1 MRKWTYLVA
10 TLLMAGTTATFTGC
24 IDTDEPEGIVNL
36 RGAKSELIKAEAAVK
51 LVEVEWQKAQVANM
65 ELQNKALELA
75 NQKAEYDNQL
85 KALDVKLKEL
95 EVELKQAQ
103 NEAEKARLQAEIA
116 QSNADKKAIE
126 NQMALEA
133 EAFKVAMLNAQ
144 TATAQAQAA
153 YEQAIQDIELAKLT
167 LSDAEQQQITTA
179 QNFLTSVALVMN
191 GKYQTLANAQTAYY
205 NALVSP
211 TMPSIGKLQAELA
224 TAQAEVEAAE
234 IMLNAKAEMLALAED
249 FDAAAWDTKKAE
261 YKKEISQY
269 ESEKGKAELEKTQIK
284 NKEEYKAAVEDI
296 TKKTA
301 IESDANAMY
310 NGGTLSDGTVV
321 RGAWNDSIDAM
332 GGRLVNG
339 VSTRLAIKRY
349 ASEPIN
355 ASLKELFSR
364 MNPFTS
370 GYNTSSGVFSYAGG
384 SYAQKDYINDVDLED
399 QTQAITPAAQN
410 INTVEAW
417 IEVLENG
424 YTVDENGVAWNQI
437 ALDKQK
443 KEATER
449 EKEFNAAK
457 ADWDILVAAVKD
469 GKATAVPTN
478 VKDAWDLEKAVNT
491 YNTDYKALVDAIAA
505 YNTEYDNKYKAAYDG
520 EINRWKADE
529 KKKVELDLMMAVINA
544 QPNLLAAYTQFL
556 PPTNPSIDIKISTAK
571 TVLTNLNAGTGI
583 PGAGAINDELDRRYD
598 SNKATIEGDAK
609 RLGLAAT
616 ATVSNAKIVAANTKV
631 KADIIPLQNT
641 IDEYKALASYPYGQI
656 PVNALTII
664 DLTGNGNFYQTKTET
679 DGKVHYEALR
689 KNISTTGDDNE
700 YAKLTATKLK
710 ADRALKADLG
720 TASRIA
726 FGNVIPTAGEPERLT
741 PVEKKDVR
749 DDIEA
754 NPSRDLAT
762 DYGKLGAWM
771 YSEDM
776 VQYYT
781 DLVKAKDLIDA
792 LVVQLES
799 VKADLDVE
807 IQTNSEKIQ
816 VYVEKANEARN
827 AYYEAK
833 AETEKAIDTR
843 AALTAE
849 VQAKIEKFTGL
860 IADVNALITTVDAQ
874 IASIAATGG
883 ATGSTVAE
891 IVNYWKKQ
899 VASAEYTVESKK
911 QEADAKQKAIDL
923 FKDGKYTAA
932 FDLEQKKNAMDSA
945 SDEYLTAK
953 DVYDMAL
960 SQLKALI
967 TALTK

>member
-95 EVELKQAQ
+95 DVELKQAK

-179 QNFLTSVALVMN
+179 QKFLTSVASVMN
-191 GKYQTLANAQTAYY
+191 GKYQALANAQTEYY
-205 NALVSP
+205 NALMSP
-211 TMPSIGKLQAELA
+211 TMPSIGKLQAQLA
-224 TAQAEVEAAE
+224 KAQAEVEAAE
-234 IMLNAKAEMLALAED
+234 IILNAKSEMLALAED

-269 ESEKGKAELEKTQIK
+269 ESEKGKAELEKTQIE
-284 NKEEYKAAVEDI
+284 NKAEYKAAVEDV

-301 IESDANAMY
+301 IESDAYAIY
-310 NGGTLSDGTVV
+310 YGGTLSDGTVISN
-321 RGAWNDSIDAM
+321 GARRDSADARI
-332 GGRLVNG
+332 GRDVNG
-339 VSTRLAIKRY
+339 VSTRLTIKKY
-349 ASEPIN
+349 ASEPID
-355 ASLKELFSR
+355 ASLRLLFDR

-370 GYNTSSGVFSYAGG
+370 GYDENSGVFFYGDG
-384 SYAQKDYINDVDLED
+384 SYTQNDYFADLD
-399 QTQAITPAAQN
+399 LDDSTMATTIAAQN
-410 INTVEAW
+410 LNTVNAW
-417 IEVLENG
+417 IKVLDNG
-424 YTVDENGVAWNQI
+424 YTIDANGVAWYQI

-443 KEATER
+443 KEAAER
-449 EKEFNAAK
+449 EKEFNEAK
-457 ADWDILVAAVKD
+457 ADWEILVAAFKD
-469 GKATAVPTN
+469 GKATAVPTR
-478 VKDAWDLEKAVNT
+478 VKDAWDLEKAVKT
-491 YNTDYKALVDAIAA
+491 YNEDYKALVDAIAA
-505 YNTEYDNKYKAAYDG
+505 YNTEYDSKYKAAYDG
-520 EINRWKADE
+520 EINRWKTEE
-529 KKKVELDLMMAVINA
+529 KKKVELALMMDVINA
-544 QPNLLAAYTQFL
+544 TPNLLAAYTQFI
-556 PPTNPSIDIKISTAK
+556 PANPSIDIQISTAK
-571 TVLTNLNAGTGI
+571 TVLTNINSGAGI

-598 SNKATIEGDAK
+598 IDKATIEGTAK

-616 ATVSNAKIVAANTKV
+616 ATVSNAKIVAAATKV
-631 KADIIPLQNT
+631 RADITPLQNS
-641 IDEYKALASYPYGQI
+641 INGYKALASYPYGQI

-710 ADRALKADLG
+710 ADRDLRTDLG

-726 FGNVIPTAGEPERLT
+726 FGNVIPTAGELERLT

-762 DYGKLGAWM
+762 DYGKLGEWM

-781 DLVKAKDLIDA
+781 DIVGAQHLIDA
-792 LVVQLES
+792 LIVQLNG
-799 VKADLDVE
+799 VKADLEVE

-816 VYVEKANEARN
+816 VYIEKANEARN

-843 AALTAE
+843 DALTAE
-849 VQAKIEKFTGL
+849 VQAKIDECTGL
-860 IADVNALITTVDAQ
+860 IDDMNALINTVDAQ
-874 IASIAATGG
+874 IASIATGG

-891 IVNYWKKQ
+891 IANYWKKQ
-899 VASAEYTVESKK
+899 VASAEETVESKK
-911 QEADAKQKAIDL
+911 QEAAAKQKAIDL
-923 FKDGKYTAA
+923 FKDDKYTAA

-945 SDEYLTAK
+945 DDEYQAAK

>member
-1 MRKWTYLVA
+1 
-10 TLLMAGTTATFTGC
+10 
-24 IDTDEPEGIVNL
+24 
-36 RGAKSELIKAEAAVK
+36 
-51 LVEVEWQKAQVANM
+51 
-65 ELQNKALELA
+65 
-75 NQKAEYDNQL
+75 
-85 KALDVKLKEL
+85 
-95 EVELKQAQ
+95 
-103 NEAEKARLQAEIA
+103 
-116 QSNADKKAIE
+116 
-126 NQMALEA
+126 
-133 EAFKVAMLNAQ
+133 
-144 TATAQAQAA
+144 
-153 YEQAIQDIELAKLT
+153 
-167 LSDAEQQQITTA
+167 
-179 QNFLTSVALVMN
+179 
-191 GKYQTLANAQTAYY
+191 
-205 NALVSP
+205 
-211 TMPSIGKLQAELA
+211 
-224 TAQAEVEAAE
+224 
-234 IMLNAKAEMLALAED
+234 
-249 FDAAAWDTKKAE
+249 
-261 YKKEISQY
+261 
-269 ESEKGKAELEKTQIK
+269 
-284 NKEEYKAAVEDI
+284 
-296 TKKTA
+296 
-301 IESDANAMY
+301 
-310 NGGTLSDGTVV
+310 
-321 RGAWNDSIDAM
+321 M
-332 GGRLVNG
+332 G
-339 VSTRLAIKRY
+339 
-349 ASEPIN
+349 
-355 ASLKELFSR
+355 SR
-364 MNPFTS
+364 
-370 GYNTSSGVFSYAGG
+370 
-384 SYAQKDYINDVDLED
+384 E
-399 QTQAITPAAQN
+399 
-410 INTVEAW
+410 
-417 IEVLENG
+417 
-424 YTVDENGVAWNQI
+424 
-437 ALDKQK
+437 
-443 KEATER
+443 
-449 EKEFNAAK
+449 
-457 ADWDILVAAVKD
+457 
-469 GKATAVPTN
+469 
-478 VKDAWDLEKAVNT
+478 AVNT

-656 PVNALTII
+656 LVNALTII

-843 AALTAE
+843 DALTAE

>member
-179 QNFLTSVALVMN
+179 QRFLTSVAAVMN

-269 ESEKGKAELEKTQIK
+269 ESEKSKAELEKTQIK
-284 NKEEYKAAVEDI
+284 NKEEYKAAVEDV

-384 SYAQKDYINDVDLED
+384 SYAQKDYIDDIDLED
-399 QTQAITPAAQN
+399 KTQAITPAAQN

-424 YTVDENGVAWNQI
+424 YTVDANGVAWNQI

-443 KEATER
+443 KDATDR

-505 YNTEYDNKYKAAYDG
+505 YNTEYDNKYKAAYDKH
-520 EINRWKADE
+520 ISDWKADE
-529 KKKVELDLMMAVINA
+529 KKNVELDLMMAVINA

-616 ATVSNAKIVAANTKV
+616 ATVSNAKIVAADTKV
-631 KADIIPLQNT
+631 KADITPLQNT
-641 IDEYKALASYPYGQI
+641 INEYEALASYPYGQI
-656 PVNALTII
+656 LVNALTII

-710 ADRALKADLG
+710 ADRDLKADLG

-762 DYGKLGAWM
+762 DYGKLGVWM
-771 YSEDM
+771 HSEDM

-781 DLVKAKDLIDA
+781 DLVGAQDLIDA
-792 LVVQLES
+792 LVVQLKG
-799 VKADLDVE
+799 VKADLEVE

-843 AALTAE
+843 DALTAE

-874 IASIAATGG
+874 IASIANG

>member
-167 LSDAEQQQITTA
+167 LSDAEQRQITTA
-179 QNFLTSVALVMN
+179 QDFLTSVASVMN
-191 GKYQTLANAQTAYY
+191 GKYQALANAQTAYY

-310 NGGTLSDGTVV
+310 NGGTLSDGTVIV
-321 RGAWNDSIDAM
+321 SGAKRDSADAIRG
-332 GGRLVNG
+332 LPVNG

-410 INTVEAW
+410 MDTIEAW
-417 IEVLENG
+417 IKVLNG
-424 YTVDENGVAWNQI
+424 YTVDANGVAWSQI

-443 KEATER
+443 KDATER

-469 GKATAVPTN
+469 GKATAVPTS
-478 VKDAWDLEKAVNT
+478 VKDAWDLEKAVKT
-491 YNTDYKALVDAIAA
+491 YNEDYKALVDAIAA

-520 EINRWKADE
+520 EINRWKTEE
-529 KKKVELDLMMAVINA
+529 KKNVELDLMMAVINA

-616 ATVSNAKIVAANTKV
+616 ATVSNAKIVAADTKV

-641 IDEYKALASYPYGQI
+641 INEYKALASYPYGQI
-656 PVNALTII
+656 PANALTII
-664 DLTGNGNFYQTKTET
+664 DLTGTGNFYQTKTET

-710 ADRALKADLG
+710 ADGDLKADLG
-720 TASRIA
+720 TASRFA
-726 FGNVIPTAGEPERLT
+726 FGNVIPTTGEPERLT
-741 PVEKKDVR
+741 PVEKEDIR
-749 DDIEA
+749 TDIEA

-781 DLVKAKDLIDA
+781 DLVEAKDLIDA
-792 LVVQLES
+792 LIVQLEG
-799 VKADLDVE
+799 VKADLKVE

-843 AALTAE
+843 DALTAE

-860 IADVNALITTVDAQ
+860 IANVNALITTVDAQ
-874 IASIAATGG
+874 IASIANG

-923 FKDGKYTAA
+923 FKDDKYTAA

-945 SDEYLTAK
+945 DDEYQAAK

>member
-51 LVEVEWQKAQVANM
+51 LVEVEMQKAQVANM

-95 EVELKQAQ
+95 DVELKQAK

-179 QNFLTSVALVMN
+179 QRFLASVASVMN

-269 ESEKGKAELEKTQIK
+269 ESEKGKAELEKTQIE

-332 GGRLVNG
+332 RGLPVNG

-399 QTQAITPAAQN
+399 QTQVITPAAQN
-410 INTVEAW
+410 TNTVEAW

-443 KEATER
+443 KEATEK
-449 EKEFNAAK
+449 EKEFNEAR

-469 GKATAVPTN
+469 GKATAVPTS

-505 YNTEYDNKYKAAYDG
+505 YNTEYDNKYKAAYDKH
-520 EINRWKADE
+520 ISDWKADE
-529 KKKVELDLMMAVINA
+529 KKNVELDLMMAVINA

-598 SNKATIEGDAK
+598 RDKATIEGDAK

-616 ATVSNAKIVAANTKV
+616 ATVSNAKIVAADTKV

-656 PVNALTII
+656 PANALTII

-762 DYGKLGAWM
+762 DYGKLGVWM
-771 YSEDM
+771 HSEDM

-781 DLVKAKDLIDA
+781 DLVGAQDLIDA
-792 LVVQLES
+792 LVVQLKG

-843 AALTAE
+843 DALTAE

-874 IASIAATGG
+874 IASIANG

-911 QEADAKQKAIDL
+911 QEAAAKQKAIDL

>member
-51 LVEVEWQKAQVANM
+51 LVEVKMQKAQVANM

-95 EVELKQAQ
+95 DVELKQAK

-116 QSNADKKAIE
+116 QSNANKKAIE

-179 QNFLTSVALVMN
+179 QLFLTSVASVMN

-332 GGRLVNG
+332 RGLPVNG

-370 GYNTSSGVFSYAGG
+370 GYNTSSGVFSYGSG
-384 SYAQKDYINDVDLED
+384 SYAQNEYFADLD
-399 QTQAITPAAQN
+399 LDDITMAITPAVQN
-410 INTVEAW
+410 MNTIEAW
-417 IEVLENG
+417 IKVLNG
-424 YTVDENGVAWNQI
+424 YTVDANGVAWSQI

-443 KEATER
+443 KDAADR

-469 GKATAVPTN
+469 GKATNVPTS
-478 VKDAWDLEKAVNT
+478 VKDAWDLEKAVKT
-491 YNTDYKALVDAIAA
+491 YNDDYKALVDAIAA
-505 YNTEYDNKYKAAYDG
+505 YNTEYDNKYKAAYDKH
-520 EINRWKADE
+520 ISDWKAAE

-544 QPNLLAAYTQFL
+544 QPNLLAAYNSFL
-556 PPTNPSIDIKISTAK
+556 PPANPSIDTRINTAK
-571 TVLTNLNAGTGI
+571 TVLNNLNAGTGI

-616 ATVSNAKIVAANTKV
+616 ATVSNAKIVAADTKV

-641 IDEYKALASYPYGQI
+641 INEYKALASYPYGQI
-656 PVNALTII
+656 PANALTII
-664 DLTGNGNFYQTKTET
+664 DLTGTGNFYQTKTET

-710 ADRALKADLG
+710 ADGALRADLG
-720 TASRIA
+720 TASRFA
-726 FGNVIPTAGEPERLT
+726 FGNVIPTTGEPERLT
-741 PVEKKDVR
+741 PVEKEDIR
-749 DDIEA
+749 NDIEA
-754 NPSRDLAT
+754 NPSRNLAT

-781 DLVKAKDLIDA
+781 DLVEAKDLIDA
-792 LVVQLES
+792 LIVQLEG
-799 VKADLDVE
+799 VKADLKVE

-843 AALTAE
+843 DALTAE

-860 IADVNALITTVDAQ
+860 IDDVNALITTVDAQ

-911 QEADAKQKAIDL
+911 QEAAAKQKAIDL
-923 FKDGKYTAA
+923 FKDDKYTAA

>member
-179 QNFLTSVALVMN
+179 QRFLTSVAAVMN

-269 ESEKGKAELEKTQIK
+269 ESEKGKAELEKTQIE

-332 GGRLVNG
+332 RGLPVNG

-399 QTQAITPAAQN
+399 QTQVITPAAQN
-410 INTVEAW
+410 TNTVEAW

-443 KEATER
+443 KEATEK
-449 EKEFNAAK
+449 EKEFNEAR

-469 GKATAVPTN
+469 GKATAVPTS

-505 YNTEYDNKYKAAYDG
+505 YNTEYDNKYKAAYDKH
-520 EINRWKADE
+520 ISDWKADE
-529 KKKVELDLMMAVINA
+529 KKNVELDLMMAVINA

-616 ATVSNAKIVAANTKV
+616 ATVSNAKIVAADTKV

-656 PVNALTII
+656 PANALTII

-792 LVVQLES
+792 LVVQLKG
-799 VKADLDVE
+799 VKADLEVE

-843 AALTAE
+843 DALTAE

-874 IASIAATGG
+874 IASIATGG

-911 QEADAKQKAIDL
+911 QEAAAKQKAIDL

>member
-167 LSDAEQQQITTA
+167 LSDAEQRQITTA
-179 QNFLTSVALVMN
+179 QDFLTSVASVMN
-191 GKYQTLANAQTAYY
+191 GKYQALANAQTAYY

-310 NGGTLSDGTVV
+310 NGGTLSDGTVIV
-321 RGAWNDSIDAM
+321 SGAKRDSADAIRG
-332 GGRLVNG
+332 LPVNG

-410 INTVEAW
+410 MDTIEAW
-417 IEVLENG
+417 IKVLNG
-424 YTVDENGVAWNQI
+424 YTVDANGVAWSQI

-443 KEATER
+443 KDATER

-469 GKATAVPTN
+469 GKATAVPTS
-478 VKDAWDLEKAVNT
+478 VKDAWDLEKAVKT
-491 YNTDYKALVDAIAA
+491 YNEDYKALVDVIAA

-520 EINRWKADE
+520 EINRWKTEE
-529 KKKVELDLMMAVINA
+529 KKNVELDLMMAVINA

-616 ATVSNAKIVAANTKV
+616 ATVSNAKIVAADTKV

-641 IDEYKALASYPYGQI
+641 INEYKALASYPYGQI
-656 PVNALTII
+656 PANALTII
-664 DLTGNGNFYQTKTET
+664 DLTGTGNFYQTKTET

-710 ADRALKADLG
+710 ADGDLKADLG
-720 TASRIA
+720 TASRFA
-726 FGNVIPTAGEPERLT
+726 FGNVIPTTGEPERLT
-741 PVEKKDVR
+741 PVEKEDIR
-749 DDIEA
+749 TDIEA

-781 DLVKAKDLIDA
+781 DLVEAKDLIDA
-792 LVVQLES
+792 LIVQLEG
-799 VKADLDVE
+799 VKADLKVE

-843 AALTAE
+843 DALTAE

-860 IADVNALITTVDAQ
+860 IANVNALITTVDAQ
-874 IASIAATGG
+874 IASIANG

-923 FKDGKYTAA
+923 FKDDKYTAA

-945 SDEYLTAK
+945 DDEYQAAK